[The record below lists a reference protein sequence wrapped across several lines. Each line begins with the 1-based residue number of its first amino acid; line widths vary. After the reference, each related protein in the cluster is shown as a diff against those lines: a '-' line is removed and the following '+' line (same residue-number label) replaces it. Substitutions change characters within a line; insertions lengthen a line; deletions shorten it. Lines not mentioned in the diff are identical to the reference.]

1 MRKRTKRLMF
11 YLLIFAAGGTL
22 FTGGNAGFVRC
33 SGDTVLTAINFCFVF
48 DCQNG
53 ALGGGLEFCGDQ
65 PEDDIFLDCPAAGG
79 G

>member
-1 MRKRTKRLMF
+1 MRTRMRRYLF
-11 YLLIFAAGGTL
+11 YLLFLTGGGTL
-22 FTGGNAGFVRC
+22 LQGNNAGFVRC
-33 SGDTVLTAINFCFVF
+33 AGDTALTAINFCFVF

-65 PEDDIFLDCPAAGG
+65 AGDDIFLDCPTGG